1 MFDKQPHTWTQ
12 VIEFVSEL
20 SNQTDR
26 GAAIVA
32 GAVLEDQLER
42 VIHKR
47 IVDID
52 SKIHKGLFGRMRF
65 AAKVDIGL
73 ALGLYDDKLY
83 RMLTLIRDIRNEFA
97 HTMESIT
104 FDHPAIVSI
113 VNQAKLENL
122 PDGSRPKHVFMI
134 CFATIM
140 SLLYLEEKSDI
151 RLKPVGDAQQD
162 EGARQLLASVA
173 DRKAT

>member
-42 VIHKR
+42 VIHKQ

-52 SKIHKGLFGRMRF
+52 SKI
-65 AAKVDIGL
+65 
-73 ALGLYDDKLY
+73 
-83 RMLTLIRDIRNEFA
+83 
-97 HTMESIT
+97 S
-104 FDHPAIVSI
+104 
-113 VNQAKLENL
+113 
-122 PDGSRPKHVFMI
+122 
-134 CFATIM
+134 
-140 SLLYLEEKSDI
+140 
-151 RLKPVGDAQQD
+151 
-162 EGARQLLASVA
+162 
-173 DRKAT
+173 